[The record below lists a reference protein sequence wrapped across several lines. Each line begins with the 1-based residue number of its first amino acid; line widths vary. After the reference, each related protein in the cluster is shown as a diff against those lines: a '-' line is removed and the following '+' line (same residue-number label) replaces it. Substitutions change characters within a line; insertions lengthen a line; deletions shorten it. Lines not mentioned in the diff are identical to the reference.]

1 VVLVTAATVHVEQPI
16 VWTGLIGGLVGMFGV
31 GLLAIAVIF
40 EEPRRTPPG
49 LPPAATWTWS
59 ESWASNL
66 TALITALSA
75 IAAVFSNSLDPL
87 VDQSVLVTFGLTTA
101 ALLVLAACAPL
112 AYAVFQEV
120 GQRLDVETADP
131 GDPIPLNG
139 TWYGW
144 VIASALT
151 VAAVEGSLAAAQASI
166 VLASDGALGVVVI
179 LVIILVQALVFAYAG
194 RTFWLV
200 MHTPHTDSLQ
210 SLLPGITTE
219 RVRAGHQPPEIRM
232 TLL

>member
-1 VVLVTAATVHVEQPI
+1 VVVVTAATVHIEQPV
-16 VWTGLIGGLVGMFGV
+16 VWTGLIGGLIGMFGV

-40 EEPRRTPPG
+40 EEPRKIPPG
-49 LPPAATWTWS
+49 LPPGATWTWS

-75 IAAVFSNSLDPL
+75 VAAVFSDSLDPL
-87 VDQSVLVTFGLTTA
+87 VDQSVLVTYGLTTA
-101 ALLVLAACAPL
+101 ALLTLAACAPL
-112 AYAVFQEV
+112 AYALFQEL
-120 GQRLDVETADP
+120 GTKTDMGAANKD
-131 GDPIPLNG
+131 DPIPLNG

-144 VIASALT
+144 ILASALT
-151 VAAVEGSLAAAQASI
+151 VAAVEGSLAAAQCSI

-179 LVIILVQALVFAYAG
+179 LVILLIQALVFAYAG
-194 RTFWLV
+194 RNFWLV
-200 MHTPHTDSLQ
+200 MHTPQTDTLQ

-219 RVRAGHQPPEIRM
+219 RVRAGHRPPEIRM